1 MDTLFDKLVFHR
13 FPFSTGLLLLSEN
26 HPSLSTIPENP
37 SFPPNSGMA
46 VEIDPKPRFW
56 GERSYS
62 KAFATSLPLLI
73 ITLLIRW
80 QFRETLGERGLY
92 STFLP
97 AVIIAAHFGGVWP
110 GLTLT
115 LLGVLGT
122 NLMLSSHILKLDPK
136 ATADSLALLMF
147 VGTGIVISVLSESV
161 HRTYQR
167 NLILERRRQAQLAIQ
182 QTEERFTHLMRHSSD
197 MIGIVAPDGRILY
210 VTPSVKRILG
220 YQPDERVGQN
230 IQDDPIVHPDDRA
243 ATLAFFKL
251 ISERPGISVNAE
263 FRLRHANGNW
273 RDIEAVGQ
281 ILLDESGAL
290 IINCRDV
297 TDRKQA
303 ERTIHENEQR
313 WGSLTKMLPQLIWT
327 ANADG
332 TVDYYSPQFMKFTG
346 KTSEELYQEG
356 WKNLIPEEDY
366 SAVISQWKACV
377 ASSEN
382 FNLEFRIRG
391 ADGISHW
398 FKVQAVPVRDYDGT
412 VIRWLGSCTD
422 ISELKQAEADLLA
435 AKDNAE
441 TANQAKDEF
450 LANVSHEIRT
460 PMNAILGMTNLLL
473 DSSLDEFQHD
483 LMQTVKSAGDN
494 LLTIINDL
502 LDYSKMDAGKLELE
516 LTPFSPG
523 QTVRDVVN
531 LLEPRIET
539 RNLKLICE
547 IGESVPE
554 TVLGDASRLRQV
566 LMNLLTNGIK
576 FTPSGEV
583 KVSVELSDRNEE
595 QVALTFHVQ
604 DTGIGIAPERQ
615 HSIFEAFEQEDT
627 STTRKYGGTG
637 LGLTIASRLVRAM
650 QGEIQLQSTPG
661 KGSTFSF
668 TAVFRLPEASEQVTS
683 VDSSDVPVSQM
694 QSRALKILI
703 AEDNEFN
710 VKLLEQLLKQQTHAY
725 QVAKDGEQA
734 LQLLQSDQFDLL
746 LLDIHMP
753 LKDGFEVARELR
765 SREAET
771 QAESRV
777 PIIAL
782 TARSTP
788 QIREQCLAAGMDDLV
803 TKPMQPEELWQAI
816 RRVCL
821 SPTDSSHPPSLID
834 CQMVRATCG
843 ENAELL
849 QVLIESFLEN
859 VPAQLIELREVH
871 SRGDLA
877 ALREAAHKIASGLR
891 TFSATAGQLALKT
904 EEAALAEDSDE
915 CDSCVAQLVDCCE
928 RLWPQVKTLSLERL
942 VN

>member
-1 MDTLFDKLVFHR
+1 LENPVLKLLSFSYRLISMDTLFDKLVFHR

-332 TVDYYSPQFMKFTG
+332 FVDYYSPQFMKFTG

-356 WKNLIPEEDY
+356 WENLIPEEDY

-382 FNLEFRIRG
+382 FNLE
-391 ADGISHW
+391 
-398 FKVQAVPVRDYDGT
+398 
-412 VIRWLGSCTD
+412 L
-422 ISELKQAEADLLA
+422 
-435 AKDNAE
+435 
-441 TANQAKDEF
+441 
-450 LANVSHEIRT
+450 
-460 PMNAILGMTNLLL
+460 
-473 DSSLDEFQHD
+473 
-483 LMQTVKSAGDN
+483 
-494 LLTIINDL
+494 
-502 LDYSKMDAGKLELE
+502 
-516 LTPFSPG
+516 
-523 QTVRDVVN
+523 
-531 LLEPRIET
+531 
-539 RNLKLICE
+539 
-547 IGESVPE
+547 
-554 TVLGDASRLRQV
+554 
-566 LMNLLTNGIK
+566 
-576 FTPSGEV
+576 
-583 KVSVELSDRNEE
+583 
-595 QVALTFHVQ
+595 
-604 DTGIGIAPERQ
+604 
-615 HSIFEAFEQEDT
+615 
-627 STTRKYGGTG
+627 
-637 LGLTIASRLVRAM
+637 
-650 QGEIQLQSTPG
+650 
-661 KGSTFSF
+661 
-668 TAVFRLPEASEQVTS
+668 
-683 VDSSDVPVSQM
+683 
-694 QSRALKILI
+694 
-703 AEDNEFN
+703 
-710 VKLLEQLLKQQTHAY
+710 
-725 QVAKDGEQA
+725 
-734 LQLLQSDQFDLL
+734 
-746 LLDIHMP
+746 
-753 LKDGFEVARELR
+753 
-765 SREAET
+765 
-771 QAESRV
+771 
-777 PIIAL
+777 
-782 TARSTP
+782 
-788 QIREQCLAAGMDDLV
+788 
-803 TKPMQPEELWQAI
+803 
-816 RRVCL
+816 
-821 SPTDSSHPPSLID
+821 
-834 CQMVRATCG
+834 
-843 ENAELL
+843 
-849 QVLIESFLEN
+849 
-859 VPAQLIELREVH
+859 
-871 SRGDLA
+871 
-877 ALREAAHKIASGLR
+877 
-891 TFSATAGQLALKT
+891 
-904 EEAALAEDSDE
+904 
-915 CDSCVAQLVDCCE
+915 
-928 RLWPQVKTLSLERL
+928 
-942 VN
+942 